1 MQRKKIILS
10 LLAGVLTLVA
20 VFGVITYRV
29 VSAQA
34 PTPTPGFP
42 AQPGFGFGK
51 EFRGGGTT
59 DQDLADALGI
69 PLTQLQA
76 AYQTANTEALKQ
88 AVAAGLITQAQADE
102 LARRGVDFR
111 RLSRFPGLKGSTIDY
126 NALLAQALGIST
138 DKLQAAYQKAY
149 STAVDRA
156 VQNGRLTQ
164 AQADAAKGRYA
175 LSTSS
180 KFIDA
185 MKAAFEAAV
194 KQAVSDGL
202 ITQAQADQILQ
213 NKQGM
218 GFPGFRGFGGFEGPR
233 GRLAGRHRGGWGWGK
248 LGYPAN
254 PAPPAAPTA
263 APSGGL

>member
-10 LLAGVLTLVA
+10 VLAGVMTLAA
-20 VFGVITYRV
+20 VFGVIGYRV

-34 PTPTPGFP
+34 PTFTPDLH

-51 EFRGGGTT
+51 EVRGGGVS

-69 PLTQLQA
+69 PLASLQT
-76 AYQTANTEALKQ
+76 AYQTATAEALEQ

-102 LARRGVDFR
+102 LAQRGLNGR
-111 RLSRFPGLKGSTIDY
+111 HLGRFPGLQGSTIDY

-138 DKLQAAYQKAY
+138 DELQAASQKAY
-149 STAVDRA
+149 TTSLDRA
-156 VQNGRLTQ
+156 VQNGQVTQ
-164 AQADAAKGRYA
+164 EQADAAKGRYA

-185 MKAAFEAAV
+185 MRSAFEAAV
-194 KQAVSDGL
+194 NQAVTDGL

-213 NKQGM
+213 DSADM
-218 GFPGFRGFGGFEGPR
+218 GFPGLRGGFGGFDGPR
-233 GRLAGRHRGGWGWGK
+233 GAGRHRGGEWGG
-248 LGYPAN
+248 LGNPVNPAN
-254 PAPPAAPTA
+254 PAPAAPTA
-263 APSGGL
+263 VPSSGL